1 MNKTKVLIAIAI
13 TAVMLVSAF
22 AIAFGSEAY
31 SVSQTPQSGLLSNL
45 SPATGHGKL
54 DTSTNTPWTYPT
66 NTYQEPGYTNG
77 TFKMGINCN
86 VNTLN
91 YFPANTYCDVYV
103 LDEIYD
109 GMYNTLPNG
118 TTIPWLA
125 TGYSVQVVNGTTFD
139 ILSNSTAN
147 YTAIYTVN
155 LRPYVQWTDW
165 SQANASQTYTFS
177 NYTWW
182 YNAGNIT
189 SHTYKSYSNTTM
201 KTYYLQSADVV
212 LSWRLENGAFGIWP
226 NVVNV
231 IPNGNLSVKIFVSK
245 QTLLLVPDVFTNDIL
260 PYHIWKNHDF
270 TTIPGLFNCS
280 PSLSSTEGYYQWN
293 LGWNSATGAVP
304 GLVGTGPFMVTN
316 NYGIPDGQII
326 PSQVETLYANP
337 HYFVQYANA
346 SSGLRQYTPKF
357 YEIYQPFYTSES
369 ALVAAYQKG
378 LVDTTSLAPPP
389 SFLPQLKSTPGGTI
403 YKKLSSSYGYFR
415 LDTNVAP
422 LNITAF
428 RQALNYATPTSYMA
442 SVIADGFGVLS
453 SNPVNPGNTLFVNSS
468 APQYTFDMAK
478 AAQLIA
484 SIPGMV
490 NTSSGL
496 TYLGKPVSI
505 TVDTTVG
512 SIAPNNIE
520 DIESAFTDWNA
531 LGIKTVL
538 KQESFTT
545 LTAVVDGTIA
555 ATNFTNIND
564 IHSSSPLYTAEV
576 EGISTASGNPS
587 LGCQEFLN
595 PVYGV
600 PTNEYVGPFSSLNV
614 SGHMLTGGQVQMLFD
629 NLTSQMVSSNNI
641 SVVYHDAKYLQTLQ
655 IEEAY
660 MINIGYGED
669 LVPLQTNGWANYSL
683 SNTEAQYLYW
693 YWQFF
698 SIYATQS
705 TITPPS
711 KSLSV
716 SYILD
721 SGSTFTA
728 GTYGNITFT
737 VKNGTSPASGANLAV
752 GFAAQY
758 GGLLNVSSNS
768 LVANASGQATWE
780 YHVEPYLAQVMTQY
794 NSSGEPVSVT
804 DQSISITAV
813 ASYQGQTA
821 IGPGAAS
828 ASIAVI
834 NGPALHVTYAFNQT
848 SYTAGESGT
857 VTFTVTQNNSAYSG
871 EVSVEVNLTTAG
883 YIDLGTYAGATSL
896 VLQTNSQGIA
906 VFNFVT
912 VSNLT
917 SAVIGA
923 GLFNVTFT
931 PANPAVYGDSVTVI
945 APLVVSHVTTHPTT
959 PTQPVNAT
967 KTNLLPYYAII
978 GLLVAVVVILA
989 VMVAVTRK
997 NVKPKQ

>member
-1 MNKTKVLIAIAI
+1 
-13 TAVMLVSAF
+13 
-22 AIAFGSEAY
+22 
-31 SVSQTPQSGLLSNL
+31 
-45 SPATGHGKL
+45 
-54 DTSTNTPWTYPT
+54 
-66 NTYQEPGYTNG
+66 
-77 TFKMGINCN
+77 
-86 VNTLN
+86 
-91 YFPANTYCDVYV
+91 
-103 LDEIYD
+103 
-109 GMYNTLPNG
+109 
-118 TTIPWLA
+118 
-125 TGYSVQVVNGTTFD
+125 
-139 ILSNSTAN
+139 
-147 YTAIYTVN
+147 
-155 LRPYVQWTDW
+155 
-165 SQANASQTYTFS
+165 
-177 NYTWW
+177 
-182 YNAGNIT
+182 
-189 SHTYKSYSNTTM
+189 
-201 KTYYLQSADVV
+201 
-212 LSWRLENGAFGIWP
+212 
-226 NVVNV
+226 
-231 IPNGNLSVKIFVSK
+231 
-245 QTLLLVPDVFTNDIL
+245 
-260 PYHIWKNHDF
+260 
-270 TTIPGLFNCS
+270 
-280 PSLSSTEGYYQWN
+280 
-293 LGWNSATGAVP
+293 
-304 GLVGTGPFMVTN
+304 
-316 NYGIPDGQII
+316 
-326 PSQVETLYANP
+326 
-337 HYFVQYANA
+337 
-346 SSGLRQYTPKF
+346 
-357 YEIYQPFYTSES
+357 
-369 ALVAAYQKG
+369 
-378 LVDTTSLAPPP
+378 
-389 SFLPQLKSTPGGTI
+389 
-403 YKKLSSSYGYFR
+403 
-415 LDTNVAP
+415 
-422 LNITAF
+422 
-428 RQALNYATPTSYMA
+428 
-442 SVIADGFGVLS
+442 
-453 SNPVNPGNTLFVNSS
+453 
-468 APQYTFDMAK
+468 
-478 AAQLIA
+478 
-484 SIPGMV
+484 
-490 NTSSGL
+490 
-496 TYLGKPVSI
+496 
-505 TVDTTVG
+505 
-512 SIAPNNIE
+512 
-520 DIESAFTDWNA
+520 
-531 LGIKTVL
+531 
-538 KQESFTT
+538 
-545 LTAVVDGTIA
+545 
-555 ATNFTNIND
+555 
-564 IHSSSPLYTAEV
+564 
-576 EGISTASGNPS
+576 
-587 LGCQEFLN
+587 
-595 PVYGV
+595 
-600 PTNEYVGPFSSLNV
+600 
-614 SGHMLTGGQVQMLFD
+614 MLTGGQVQMLFD
-629 NLTSQMVSSNNI
+629 NLTAQMVSSNNI

-683 SNTEAQYLYW
+683 TNTEAQYLYW

-728 GTYGNITFT
+728 GTYGNITFS

-794 NSSGEPVSVT
+794 NSSGVPVSVT

-821 IGPGAAS
+821 IGPGASS

-871 EVSVEVNLTTAG
+871 EVSVDVNLTTAG

-959 PTQPVNAT
+959 PTQPVNAS

-989 VMVAVTRK
+989 VMVAVTRR